1 VRVGDLVKVT
11 IGPNCF
17 RNMMGIVSTVFI
29 DDSLGSNRGRLVA
42 EIFDLEDMGGD
53 SYDFYVD
60 TLEVISEGR

>member
-1 VRVGDLVKVT
+1 MRVGDLVKVND
-11 IGPNCF
+11 GPNCF
-17 RNMMGIVSTVFI
+17 RNMMGIVSAVYI